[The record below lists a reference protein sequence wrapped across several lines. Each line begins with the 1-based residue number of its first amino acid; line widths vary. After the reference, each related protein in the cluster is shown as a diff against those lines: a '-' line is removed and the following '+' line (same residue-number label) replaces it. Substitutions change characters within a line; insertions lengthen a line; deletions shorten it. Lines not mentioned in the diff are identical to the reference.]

1 MTDKKKVEAK
11 EGEKGD
17 ERKVED
23 IISKISINK
32 YDPYQLKSSIDEE
45 IVSVSSFIRIL
56 FLKRVLYRYWKK
68 QIMESLRRLQT
79 SKS

>member
-56 FLKRVLYRYWKK
+56 ILKRVLYRYWKK
-68 QIMESLRRLQT
+68 QIMESLRRLQI

>member
-56 FLKRVLYRYWKK
+56 ILKRVLYRYWKK
-68 QIMESLRRLQT
+68 QIMESLRRQQT